1 MNLVL
6 GGPITHL
13 RGAPFVDSAFT
24 PRKLLAAVAATR
36 QIEAEQAG
44 MSTVAQRTGR
54 AVQEWLMPS
63 QVLSLRPEQTPMPAA
78 PLHRGRKARIED
90 VLNRLGAELPEW
102 EPLLTLPVRFAL
114 MRPANGAIS
123 ASSRAWPQHVLLADD
138 AFASQVTLREQL
150 VHELAHQWL
159 YLVQEIWAFQERGGQ
174 GLTLPSGTGGR
185 SAAEVIGATHVAAA
199 LIVMYATVGG
209 APPGRV
215 DHLRWYGTGCLD
227 LLAAIDTDLTE
238 AGRQVA
244 RRLRE
249 AF

>member
-1 MNLVL
+1 MTLVL
-6 GGPITHL
+6 GGPMILL
-13 RGAPFVDSAFT
+13 RGAPFVDHAFN
-24 PRKLLAAVAATR
+24 PRRLLAAVAATR

-44 MSTVAQRTGR
+44 MSAMSLRTAR
-54 AVQEWLMPS
+54 AAGEWLMPS
-63 QVLSLRPEQTPMPAA
+63 RVLLLRPEETPMPAA
-78 PLHRGRKARIED
+78 PLRRQNKAMIGA
-90 VLNRLGAELPEW
+90 VFNRLGAELPAW
-102 EPLLTLPVRFAL
+102 RPLLTLPVRYAL

-138 AFASQVTLREQL
+138 AFGSELTLREQL

-159 YLVQEIWAFQERGGQ
+159 YLMQEIWAFQESGGHN
-174 GLTLPSGTGGR
+174 LTLPSGTRGR
-185 SAAEVIGATHVAAA
+185 SAAEVIGAAHVAAA
-199 LIVMYATVGG
+199 LIAMYATVGG

-215 DHLRWYGTGCLD
+215 DHLTWYGTGCLD
-227 LLAAIDTDLTE
+227 LITAVETDLTE